1 MKVVRAGRRLYHA
14 WRSWRHAWLSV
25 LALVLALSLL
35 VRAWDISIPCSE
47 PCRTPESHT
56 LIFDE
61 AYYVNAARIIAG
73 ITPGGGQTYAM
84 APLHSDPNAE
94 HPQLAKLIIAAGI
107 ELFGDNP
114 WGWRAGSLLFG
125 MLSLLGVFWLVRAA
139 GGSRWLAVG
148 ATAVMGADNL
158 ALVHGRIATL
168 DVYALAMMLLVGV
181 AYLRR
186 RRWVAGVLLGIAACM
201 KLVGLYLL
209 VAFLILELLRLWQS
223 RTWSWRSPH
232 TRAALWRLLITGATG
247 CVVLIL
253 GIWIMDLT
261 VGAYDPGSMHFYRG
275 NPFAHIS
282 HMISFA
288 SSLHSTAYSTGADS
302 SPLQW
307 LFDQKPIDYAR
318 EVANGVANGTVVTQ
332 RVLVF
337 FRGEMNPFIIFMAI
351 PALFAAAATVWRRRQ
366 ALPSAPPSELAPAD
380 DVPLVGLAWFLG
392 AYLPFVV
399 ENDIFH
405 RITYI
410 FYMLIA
416 LPGLYL
422 ASSSFFA
429 RYRKAALVG
438 WGVALTLGL
447 LHLYPIRTLSGR

>member
-1 MKVVRAGRRLYHA
+1 M
-14 WRSWRHAWLSV
+14 
-25 LALVLALSLL
+25 LALILALAFL
-35 VRAWDISIPCSE
+35 VRAWDISIPCSQ
-47 PCRTPESHT
+47 PCSTPSSHT

-61 AYYVNAARIIAG
+61 AYYVNAARIIDG

-107 ELFGDNP
+107 KWFGDDP

-148 ATAVMGADNL
+148 ATAVMAADNL

-168 DVYALAMMLLVGV
+168 DVYVLAMMLLTGV

-186 RRWVAGVLLGIAACM
+186 RRWLAGVLLGTAACM
-201 KLVGLYLL
+201 KLVGLYMLA
-209 VAFLILELLRLWQS
+209 AFLILELLRLWQS
-223 RTWSWRSPH
+223 RTWSWRSPV
-232 TRAALWRLLITGATG
+232 TRAAFWRLLITGAVA

-253 GIWIMDLT
+253 GVWIMDLT

-288 SSLHSTAYSTGADS
+288 SSLHSTPYSTGADS
-302 SPLQW
+302 SPIQW

-337 FRGEMNPFIIFMAI
+337 FRGEMNPFIILMAI
-351 PALFAAAATVWRRRQ
+351 PALFVAGATVWQRRK
-366 ALPSAPPSELAPAD
+366 AGAATAAVALAPSPARAD
-380 DVPLVGLAWFLG
+380 EVSLVGLAWFLG
-392 AYLPFVV
+392 TYLPFVV

-405 RITYI
+405 RITYL

-422 ASSSFFA
+422 ATSSFFA
-429 RYRKAALVG
+429 RYRKAAMIG
-438 WGVALTLGL
+438 WGVALALGL
-447 LHLYPIRTLSGR
+447 LHLYPIRTLSGH